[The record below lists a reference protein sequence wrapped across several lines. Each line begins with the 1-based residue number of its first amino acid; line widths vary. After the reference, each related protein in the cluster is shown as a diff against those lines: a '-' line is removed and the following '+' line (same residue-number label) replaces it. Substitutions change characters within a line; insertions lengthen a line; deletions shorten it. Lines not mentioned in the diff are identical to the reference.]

1 MTSKFA
7 AALSAALV
15 LSIGAARAAD
25 VPPDVTK
32 TIIADYALGCAAAL
46 DPSDANLTAA
56 FGFYSPDF
64 VNTDVKGKKFTRDQV
79 VANGKQ
85 QMKQLHTT
93 ACEPSIV
100 SQTLNADG
108 TVTSWMVEG
117 GSPNTLLRNGFTKAA
132 LPPGTEIVGDGYQS
146 KDESNKMNGRDI
158 TFPDGRKLFVGS
170 AGQGSPDKS
179 EK

>member
-32 TIIADYALGCAAAL
+32 TITADYALGCAAAL

-56 FGFYSPDF
+56 FAFYSPDF
-64 VNTDVKGKKFTRDQV
+64 VDLDVKGKKFTRDQV
-79 VANGKQ
+79 VANGKH

-100 SQTLNADG
+100 SETLNADG
-108 TVTSWMVEG
+108 TVTVVAAVHVA
-117 GSPNTLLRNGFTKAA
+117 GSIQA
-132 LPPGTEIVGDGYQS
+132 
-146 KDESNKMNGRDI
+146 
-158 TFPDGRKLFVGS
+158 PDGNHDLDVS
-170 AGQGSPDKS
+170 AKAQDTWTQTAGTWQLTQTQDLHTLVKMDGNVVQDEGQ
-179 EK
+179 